1 MRTNWRIG
9 SLLGIPLY
17 IDSSWF
23 LILAFVTLINATDAE
38 IQSLAGQSFGLA
50 WLLGLIIALLLF
62 ISVLL
67 HELGHSFMAR
77 FKASRSIPLPCFS
90 LGVWPDRA
98 RISDS
103 SRGLA
108 SSDRWTLVSFL
119 LFCLLSLASHLPYLN
134 ANLTYICGHLAI
146 INLFL
151 ALFNLIPGLP
161 LDGGQIFKAMVW
173 QATGDRWKG
182 LHWAG
187 SVVN

>member
-108 SSDRWTLVSFL
+108 SSDRWTPRQFSAV
-119 LFCLLSLASHLPYLN
+119 LSLIPCQS
-134 ANLTYICGHLAI
+134 LT
-146 INLFL
+146 LFKRQ
-151 ALFNLIPGLP
+151 FNLYMRAFS
-161 LDGGQIFKAMVW
+161 D
-173 QATGDRWKG
+173 
-182 LHWAG
+182 
-187 SVVN
+187 N